1 MEFKLEV
8 DREIDGLNDDLANSI
23 WQLLIYSAPYDTGNL
38 RSAIKKQTSNK
49 HKIMFIYDLSQA
61 LYIEFLEQG
70 LGFIKKYKG
79 FIENKSVG
87 EAIQETIYWA
97 TTDKTTY
104 GGVPTIVLRGRL
116 TKKAGRTF
124 EGGAPIGY
132 EKKIL
137 VDTKTPLTAKERN
150 LLSQLNYKMFNGTP
164 KIGQYKG
171 KSANIEKSPFIQNSR
186 FTKKGFNL

>member
-23 WQLLIYSAPYDTGNL
+23 WQLLVYSAPYDTGNL
-38 RSAIKKQTSNK
+38 RSAIKKQISTKN
-49 HKIMFIYDLSQA
+49 KIMFIYDLSQA
-61 LYIEFLEQG
+61 LYIDFLEQG
-70 LGFIKKYKG
+70 VGFIKKYKG

-87 EAIQETIYWA
+87 ETIKEVLYWA
-97 TTDKTTY
+97 ETDKNTFS
-104 GGVPTIVLRGRL
+104 GVPIVVLRGRL
-116 TKKAGRTF
+116 MKKAGRMF
-124 EGGAPIGY
+124 EGGAPMGY
-132 EKKIL
+132 EKNIL
-137 VDTKTPLTAKERN
+137 VDTKLPLTAKERN

-171 KSANIEKSPFIQNSR
+171 QSVNIEKSPFMKSSR